1 MIVFRRARKF
11 LDTKKAAIKGLVYA
25 SAGTGKSWLVA
36 KSPKPLIISTERNGL
51 ASIAHSN
58 PDAIVV
64 EVENATQLWEVI
76 LDAKDSKLTAHDEDG
91 NEVEIEF
98 ETLVIDSLT
107 EAQNILK
114 DQILIDAKRD
124 EFILKDWNT
133 LTNTMKKFVRL
144 LRSLPCHVI
153 CTCLMESFNDDST
166 GKRHVQPLFE
176 GKKTVQQISQ
186 YFNFVGY
193 LYKKD
198 GGNGVTSDLTPRFL
212 MLDGPD
218 NFMCKPCHPVVGVI
232 ENPSIAQILSD
243 IQGTEGKVTSKV
255 SEEEVENTKASKKPT
270 RRRRR
275 NHNKGEQ

>member
-1 MIVFRRARKF
+1 MLVFRKAKKF
-11 LDTKKAAIKGLVYA
+11 LANQQASIKGLVYA

-36 KSPKPLIISTERNGL
+36 KSPRPVIISTERNGL

-58 PDAIVV
+58 PEAIVI
-64 EVENATQLWEVI
+64 EIENAGQLWEIV
-76 LDAKDSKLTAHDEDG
+76 LDAKDSKLSVQDEDG

-107 EAQNILK
+107 EAQNLLK

-133 LTNTMKKFVRL
+133 LTNAMKKFVRL

-153 CTCLMESFNDDST
+153 CTCLLETAYDDSS
-166 GKRHVQPLFE
+166 GSRNVQPLFE

-198 GGNGVTSDLTPRFL
+198 GGNGVTSALTPRFL

-218 NFMCKPCHPVVGVI
+218 NYMCKPCHPVVGVI
-232 ENPSIAQILSD
+232 ENPSISQILKD
-243 IQGTEGKVTSKV
+243 IQGLDGKVESVV
-255 SEEEVENTKASKKPT
+255 SEEETQNNVKPKPT

-275 NHNKGEQ
+275 RKPTNGE